1 MNKFIVILGS
11 IFCIFLSVAVSAQNE
26 SGDDYGIPYK
36 TNRSP
41 LFGKDIVIHDQPDRD
56 QRNVAVC
63 SAFNGW
69 LYAAYYYTTEPA
81 GNPAIVM
88 LKSVD
93 KGISWT
99 VLWDS
104 YLDVTNSKFSS
115 IKLLTTGN
123 SITNLKLFMATM
135 CKNDY
140 FMDIGEGMVIRYNGE
155 TGEYEDGIIDKMDI
169 YDISIASDLQYPSSS
184 SNTLGILYSRYS
196 NAGDSIIFCSS
207 SNGGLSIDSRHAI
220 AIIGSHP
227 HKVSLAFG
235 RSQSWNGGRYFAA
248 WEEKDD
254 YGSVPGRIYT
264 AHTDPDFNSPFT
276 APVNLDGIDPANANL
291 CRNPVIA
298 CQYNNVDNDSS
309 NLTEIVLFDKFDES
323 TQNYEVKGY
332 YNLQATNHT
341 NYKKLNIPDFLHN
354 GLQPDICFNPFDSTF
369 MMTYF
374 DSTEKKL
381 PFLVNDFRLRNPNQ
395 WNIISSGYNDSTNL
409 SAPCPKVNLD
419 FEQHK
424 GINVWSSD
432 QITGDGIAMFDAQ
445 YSTLT
450 GISESNRTQD
460 VYLVGVYPNPCNT
473 TITIDFELQKG
484 ENITITLYNILGQ
497 PIKVLTNQQF
507 STGRHLVKSDLSDL
521 SPGSYVYTLK
531 TDDFSCPGKI
541 SVVR

>member
-1 MNKFIVILGS
+1 MKRVLFSAIMILLLMSSG
-11 IFCIFLSVAVSAQNE
+11 CLKAQTFQ
-26 SGDDYGIPYK
+26 DTPVLPYQ
-36 TNRSP
+36 TNASP
-41 LFGKDIVIHDQPDRD
+41 LFGKDIVIHDMPDRD

-69 LYAAYYYTTEPA
+69 LYAAYYYTTEP
-81 GNPAIVM
+81 GGHPAIVM
-88 LKSVD
+88 MKSVD

-104 YLDVTNSKFSS
+104 SLPVTNSKFSS

-123 SITNLKLFMATM
+123 SIADLKLFMATM

-140 FMDIGEGMVIRYNGE
+140 YMDIGEGMVIRYNGE
-155 TGEYEDGIIDKMDI
+155 TGEYENGIIDKMDI
-169 YDISIASDLQYPSSS
+169 YDITIASDLQYPSST
-184 SNTLGILYSRYS
+184 SNTLGILYSQYS
-196 NAGDSIIFCSS
+196 NTGDSIIFCSS

-220 AIIGSHP
+220 AITGSHP

-235 RSQSWNGGRYFAA
+235 RSQSWNSGRYFAA

-264 AHTDPDFNSPFT
+264 AHTDPNFNSSFT

-323 TQNYEVKGY
+323 TQRDEVKGY

-341 NYKKLNIPDFLHN
+341 NYKKLSIPDFLLN

-381 PFLVNDFRLRNPNQ
+381 PFLVNNYNLRNPSQ
-395 WNIISSGYNDSTNL
+395 WNVISSGYNDSTNL
-409 SAPCPKVNLD
+409 TSPYPKVNLD

-445 YSTLT
+445 YSTWT
-450 GISESNRTQD
+450 GVSENNTTDGAR
-460 VYLVGVYPNPCNT
+460 LLKAFPNPCST
-473 TITIDFELQKG
+473 VVTICFELGKA
-484 ENITITLYNILGQ
+484 EKVSISLYNMVGQ
-497 PIKVLTNQQF
+497 PEGVITDQNYSSGKHYVNCNVSNLPQ
-507 STGRHLVKSDLSDL
+507 
-521 SPGSYVYTLK
+521 GSYYYTFK
-531 TDDFSCPGKI
+531 AGACNSGGKI
-541 SVVR
+541 IVIRE

>member
-11 IFCIFLSVAVSAQNE
+11 IFSFFLSFAVSAQYD
-26 SGDDYGIPYK
+26 SGGNSGIPYK

-41 LFGKDIVIHDQPDRD
+41 LFGKDIIIHDKPDRD

-69 LYAAYYYTTEPA
+69 LYAAYYYTRVPA

-99 VLWDS
+99 VLWDC
-104 YLDVTNSKFSS
+104 YLDITNSKFSS

-123 SITNLKLFMATM
+123 SIANFKLFMATV
-135 CKNDY
+135 CTIDY
-140 FMDIGEGMVIRYNGE
+140 YMMGEGMVIRYNGE
-155 TGEYEDGIIDKMDI
+155 TGEVEDEIIHKMDI
-169 YDISIASDLQYPSSS
+169 YDITIASDLQYPSSS
-184 SNTLGILYSRYS
+184 SNTLGILYSQYS
-196 NAGDSIIFCSS
+196 SAGDSIIFCSL
-207 SNGGLSIDSRHAI
+207 SNGGLSIDSRHAFSSN
-220 AIIGSHP
+220 GNHP

-264 AHTDPDFNSPFT
+264 AHTEPNFNSPFS

-298 CQYNNVDNDSS
+298 CQYNNADNDSS

-323 TQNYEVKGY
+323 TQRDEVKGY
-332 YNLQATNHT
+332 YNLQATSHT
-341 NYKKLNIPDFLHN
+341 HYKSLNIPDILHH

-369 MMTYF
+369 MITYF

-381 PFLVNDFRLRNPNQ
+381 PFIVNNYNLRNPSQ
-395 WNIISSGYNDSTNL
+395 WNVISSGFNDSTNL
-409 SAPCPKVNLD
+409 TSPYPKVNLD

-445 YSTLT
+445 YSTYTNIYETNNTDNTRL
-450 GISESNRTQD
+450 
-460 VYLVGVYPNPCNT
+460 LGVYPNPCNNSISIT
-473 TITIDFELQKG
+473 FEIIKTEKVTI
-484 ENITITLYNILGQ
+484 NILNIYGEIIGTVTDQ
-497 PIKVLTNQQF
+497 TYPVGRQKVNYDVTNFPPGCYLYTFKSSDNFISGKFSVIK
-507 STGRHLVKSDLSDL
+507 
-521 SPGSYVYTLK
+521 
-531 TDDFSCPGKI
+531 
-541 SVVR
+541 